1 MFVKVGQKIR
11 ELRKARKMTI
21 TQLAA
26 LTDWDVGNI
35 SRLERGM
42 QGYSAQ
48 SIQKIAEALQVPV
61 SELFSTETDSDTV
74 NKYSILSLSHQR
86 RNDVYR
92 VDVMDVSASAD
103 NGNSSR
109 DFIEVISSI
118 EYVTEEAK
126 NLFGHRPANQ
136 VKLINVRGDSMQGT
150 IEPGDLIFVDIGVN
164 YFDGDGIYVFDFNGD
179 LYVKRLQKIKN
190 QLLVLSDNSLYKEW
204 QITKEEME
212 MLHVCGK
219 VLLSQS
225 QQIRRHA

>member
-74 NKYSILSLSHQR
+74 NKYSILSL
-86 RNDVYR
+86 
-92 VDVMDVSASAD
+92 
-103 NGNSSR
+103 
-109 DFIEVISSI
+109 
-118 EYVTEEAK
+118 
-126 NLFGHRPANQ
+126 
-136 VKLINVRGDSMQGT
+136 
-150 IEPGDLIFVDIGVN
+150 
-164 YFDGDGIYVFDFNGD
+164 
-179 LYVKRLQKIKN
+179 
-190 QLLVLSDNSLYKEW
+190 
-204 QITKEEME
+204 
-212 MLHVCGK
+212 
-219 VLLSQS
+219 
-225 QQIRRHA
+225 